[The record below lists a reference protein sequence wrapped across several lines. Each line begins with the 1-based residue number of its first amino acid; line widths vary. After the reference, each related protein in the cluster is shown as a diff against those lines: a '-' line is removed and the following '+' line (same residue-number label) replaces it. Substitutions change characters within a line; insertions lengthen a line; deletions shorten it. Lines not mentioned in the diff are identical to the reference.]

1 MAAAVDSMNST
12 YSLGWWNDGRLATS
26 DISSVSKQVRH
37 YLKGQHVAAKS
48 TKRNTFLFAR
58 SGSATVGIYIGKGL
72 QSEGVSSFALNA
84 LSDNVRTLN
93 ISSGNIAMQL
103 CDPNSNNAHTFGIFA
118 SSNRSFTLVQSAMK
132 TWSNGG
138 CLSFENEKNITGP
151 AVLTTPLLKISSNAT
166 QSKTIRSSS
175 TVAAVPTSS
184 SHSNIVV
191 RAECSTVQVE
201 GGDSCSALATKCG
214 ISAADFSKY
223 NSGPNLCSSLM
234 PGQHVCCSAGTLPNF
249 APKPNPDG
257 SCATYT
263 IQQDDNCANLAA
275 QYSLTKEDL
284 EDFNKKTWG
293 WNGCSNVWVGTVFC
307 LSSGSPP
314 MPDPVANAVCGPQ
327 VPGTEAPEDTMD
339 IAGLN
344 PCPLNACCN
353 VWGQCGIT
361 DEFCVDTSTGAP
373 GSAEKGTNGCISNCG
388 TELVRGNAPEVFR
401 SIAYFEGYSLG
412 SRNCLYQDA
421 IQIDGSKYTHL
432 HFAFGILTDDYQV
445 KFQDAVTEYEF
456 QNFMKIS
463 GPKKIL
469 SFGGWDFSA
478 QPSTYNIF
486 RQGVKAANR
495 LTMATNIANFIKE
508 NNLDGVDIDWEYPG
522 APDIPG
528 IPPDDPDSGDNY
540 LAFLVILKNLLPGK
554 SVSIAAASSYF
565 YLKNFP
571 IAKIS
576 KVVDY
581 IIYMTY
587 DLHGQWDAMNPNSQI
602 GCPSGMCLR
611 SQVNLTETISSLVM
625 ITKAGVPS
633 NQVVVGVTSYGRSFA
648 MADPS
653 CHGPECFYTGGPYD
667 SQATPGKCT
676 ATGGYISDAEIN
688 EILEGSTT
696 NGLLKRDGRVN
707 QHYVD
712 QTSNSD
718 ILVYDNTQ
726 WVAYMSP
733 ATKASRKSLYKGLNM
748 GGTTDWATDLQQY
761 NDPPTRGGVLVEN
774 WAAWKTAIKNNED
787 PWQVGDRTGNWTELH
802 CTDQAVVDK
811 RTLSPSERWN
821 RIDAPHAWADA
832 INVWKTIDKGTQM
845 AFTASISDTLDG
857 PESVNC
863 GTLKST
869 SNCGETKQCK
879 EFDNNGAG
887 PAGYLIWNSLVYVH
901 ELYQSYHNA
910 LFQAAASEI
919 TNALDDFENKFAPIP
934 EPADNTWLLLLIDLI
949 TLGTASAAAPF
960 FNSVLSK
967 LPYFIAKGSTLD
979 NVKDTTMTIISQST
993 TIAKDLLSDPDPD
1006 DWTPEKQNEFTN
1018 YMGQSIA
1025 GWGAVVEK
1033 SLSTLFDGSDASI
1046 EMLTD
1051 LISDGRFVEGSS
1063 ISMALPPSDAGELPK
1078 DTMTALQKS
1087 ISKSFFAF
1095 AIPSIWTVSGRYPF
1109 VIDAGY
1115 SCDHADDMGDY
1126 LEADTMKVAKACYR
1140 NKRYYLA
1147 APEGQPWECVE
1158 GSSLDNP
1165 FSALPGVDSMG
1176 QGSFGNVTVED
1187 IIIGSVRTY
1196 LQNGETNGGGAAD
1209 PADEGTLE
1217 DLYNDDITTPG
1228 MIRLPVCS
1236 AETAYR
1242 AWDHGDTPDTDA
1254 PNYPCV
1260 IYPAPDYC
1268 GSSTFVDQTSDASP
1282 TVSDCMQIV
1291 KNIAKT
1297 DGKWEVE
1304 NAIGSQHQLVQY
1316 GTCAFG
1322 VQGKGKHG
1330 NIDFHIGAQ
1339 DIVDIISDSVR
1350 QFGGSG
1356 KVGSKGKMS
1365 CKGTVKGQTVEWGL
1379 YHD

>member
-1 MAAAVDSMNST
+1 
-12 YSLGWWNDGRLATS
+12 
-26 DISSVSKQVRH
+26 
-37 YLKGQHVAAKS
+37 
-48 TKRNTFLFAR
+48 
-58 SGSATVGIYIGKGL
+58 
-72 QSEGVSSFALNA
+72 
-84 LSDNVRTLN
+84 
-93 ISSGNIAMQL
+93 
-103 CDPNSNNAHTFGIFA
+103 
-118 SSNRSFTLVQSAMK
+118 MK

-138 CLSFENEKNITGP
+138 CLSFENEKNVTGL
-151 AVLTTPLLKISSNAT
+151 AVLTAPLLKISTNVT
-166 QSKTIRSSS
+166 QSKAIRSSS
-175 TVAAVPTSS
+175 AVAAILTSS
-184 SHSNIVV
+184 SHSNIVA
-191 RAECSTVQVE
+191 RGECSTVQVE
-201 GGDSCSALATKCG
+201 GGDSCAALATKCG
-214 ISAADFSKY
+214 ISAADFTKY
-223 NSGPNLCSSLM
+223 NDDPNLCSSLM
-234 PGQHVCCSAGTLPNF
+234 PGQHVCCSAGTLPDF
-249 APKPNPDG
+249 APKSNPDG

-275 QYSLTKEDL
+275 RYSPTKEAL

-293 WNGCSNVWVGTVFC
+293 WNGCSNVGIGTVIC

-314 MPDPVANAVCGPQ
+314 MPDPVANAVYGPQ
-327 VPGTEAPEDTMD
+327 VPGTEAPEDTTD
-339 IAGLN
+339 ISRLN

-361 DEFCVDTSTGAP
+361 DEFCIDTGTGAP
-373 GSAEKGTNGCISNCG
+373 GSAEKGTNGCISNYG
-388 TELVRGNAPEVFR
+388 TELVRGDARR
-401 SIAYFEGYSLG
+401 SSEALPISKAIAWVV
-412 SRNCLYQDA
+412 A
-421 IQIDGSKYTHL
+421 IVYIRMPSK
-432 HFAFGILTDDYQV
+432 LTGLKDPV
-445 KFQDAVTEYEF
+445 
-456 QNFMKIS
+456 
-463 GPKKIL
+463 
-469 SFGGWDFSA
+469 FGGWDFSA

-508 NNLDGVDIDWEYPG
+508 NNLDDFDIDWEY
-522 APDIPG
+522 
-528 IPPDDPDSGDNY
+528 PPDDPDSGDNY

-571 IAKIS
+571 IEKIS

-602 GCPSGMCLR
+602 SCPSGMCLR

-633 NQVVVGVTSYGRSFA
+633 NQVVAGVTSYGRSFA

-653 CHGPECFYTGGPYD
+653 CHGPDCFYIGGPYD

-676 ATGGYISDAEIN
+676 ATAGYISDAEIN

-696 NGLLKRDGRVN
+696 NGPLKRDGGVN

-712 QTSNSD
+712 PTSNSD

-748 GGTTDWATDLQQY
+748 GGTTNWATDLQQY
-761 NDPPTRGGVLVEN
+761 NDLPTRGVVLVEN
-774 WAAWKTAIKNNED
+774 WAAWKTGIKNNED
-787 PWQVGDRTGNWTELH
+787 PWQVGDRTGNWTDLH

-832 INVWKTIDKGTQM
+832 IDVWKTIDRGTQM

-857 PESVNC
+857 PEIVNC
-863 GTLKST
+863 GTLQST
-869 SNCGETKQCK
+869 SDCGDTKQCK

-934 EPADNTWLLLLIDLI
+934 KPPDNTWLLLLIDLI
-949 TLGTASAAAPF
+949 TLGSASAAAPF

-979 NVKDTTMTIISQST
+979 NFKDTTMTIISQST
-993 TIAKDLLSDPDPD
+993 TIAKDMLSDPDPD
-1006 DWTPEKQNEFTN
+1006 DWTPEKQDEFTN
-1018 YMGQSIA
+1018 HMGQSIA

-1033 SLSTLFDGSDASI
+1033 SLSTLFDGSDGSI
-1046 EMLTD
+1046 ETLTD
-1051 LISDGRFVEGSS
+1051 LISDGKFIEGSS
-1063 ISMALPPSDAGELPK
+1063 ISMALPPSDADELPK

-1115 SCDHADDMGDY
+1115 SCDHVDDMGDY
-1126 LEADTMKVAKACYR
+1126 LEDDTMKAAKACYR
-1140 NKRYYLA
+1140 NKRTLGTPMFFLRGYHL
-1147 APEGQPWECVE
+1147 V
-1158 GSSLDNP
+1158 SL
-1165 FSALPGVDSMG
+1165 
-1176 QGSFGNVTVED
+1176 Q
-1187 IIIGSVRTY
+1187 IRT
-1196 LQNGETNGGGAAD
+1196 LRD
-1209 PADEGTLE
+1209 
-1217 DLYNDDITTPG
+1217 
-1228 MIRLPVCS
+1228 M
-1236 AETAYR
+1236 
-1242 AWDHGDTPDTDA
+1242 TD
-1254 PNYPCV
+1254 
-1260 IYPAPDYC
+1260 
-1268 GSSTFVDQTSDASP
+1268 
-1282 TVSDCMQIV
+1282 
-1291 KNIAKT
+1291 K
-1297 DGKWEVE
+1297 
-1304 NAIGSQHQLVQY
+1304 
-1316 GTCAFG
+1316 
-1322 VQGKGKHG
+1322 
-1330 NIDFHIGAQ
+1330 
-1339 DIVDIISDSVR
+1339 
-1350 QFGGSG
+1350 
-1356 KVGSKGKMS
+1356 
-1365 CKGTVKGQTVEWGL
+1365 
-1379 YHD
+1379 